1 MKNTLLIASIL
12 AASFTIVPTIHADDN
27 LSLRVCE
34 YVSAN
39 DKKRLRK
46 FLKKRKL
53 KIRTIF
59 NNIQCNSQNL
69 LEFAASSQ
77 ALDIGEMIIGKLPV
91 KTVTANLDAITKHS
105 AHLAV
110 VANKRIK

>member
-12 AASFTIVPTIHADDN
+12 AASFTVVPTIHAEDN

-53 KIRTIF
+53 KIRSIF
-59 NNIQCNSQNL
+59 NKIQCNAQNL

-77 ALDIGEMIIGKLPV
+77 ALDVGEMIIGKLPV
-91 KTVTANLDAITKHS
+91 KIVTANIDAVTKHS